1 MALWE
6 IFRSND
12 AAALLQAIDRS
23 QAVVEFD
30 TGGETKY
37 ANENFLKLMG
47 YALDEILGRHH
58 SMFVEKQ
65 GRDDAAYREF
75 WNALRR
81 GEHQS
86 DEFKRIAK
94 DGREVWIK
102 ATYTPIVDRAGKVVK
117 VVKLAND
124 ATAQK
129 LKGLQD
135 AGRIAAINRSQ
146 AVIEFTLDGV
156 ILSANDNFLKTMGYA
171 IEEIRGKHHSI
182 FVPPAKRETAEYRE
196 FWQRLRNGEFNSA
209 EYERIGKNGKEVWI
223 LATYNPIMDD
233 HGRPTMVVKFATD
246 ITEAKLKNAD
256 YQGQLS
262 AIGKSQAVIEFA
274 MDGTILSANENF
286 LKALGYSLDEIKG
299 KHHRMFVH
307 STERDLPEYREFWAR
322 LQRGEYV
329 SAEFKRISKDG
340 RDVWIQA
347 SYNPILDLHGNP
359 YKVVKY
365 AVDTTAKV
373 EARKKSDQVR
383 EMMQRAAASADELK
397 SSVQEI
403 SDAMGK
409 SEETASA
416 AADEVSNADQQA
428 KRLQDA
434 TDSMGGIVAMI
445 GSITEQINLLAL
457 NATIESAR
465 AGDAGRGFAVVAAE
479 VKNLATQAKGATDRI
494 AEEIE
499 GMNGISGEVVT
510 SLNRINNSMERVKSY
525 VSSTAT
531 AIKEQTSVSETMS
544 WNMKAA
550 AAEAETIRI

>member
-1 MALWE
+1 MALWD

-12 AAALLQAIDRS
+12 ATALLQAIDRS
-23 QAVVEFD
+23 QAVIEFD
-30 TGGETKY
+30 TSGEIKY

-47 YALDEILGRHH
+47 YTLDEILGRHH

-65 GRDDAAYREF
+65 GRDDSAYREF
-75 WNALRR
+75 WNTLRR
-81 GEHQS
+81 GEYQS
-86 DEFKRIAK
+86 GEFKRIAR

-117 VVKLAND
+117 VVKLAGD

-129 LKGLQD
+129 LKSLQD
-135 AGRIAAINRSQ
+135 AGRIAAIHRSQ
-146 AVIEFTLDGV
+146 AVIEFSLDGT

-182 FVPPAKRETAEYRE
+182 FVPPAKRDTAEYRE

-233 HGRPTMVVKFATD
+233 RGRPTMVVKFATD
-246 ITEAKLKNAD
+246 ITEEKLKNAD

-286 LKALGYSLDEIKG
+286 LTALGYSLDEIKG

-307 STERDLPEYREFWAR
+307 STERDRPEYQEFWSR
-322 LQRGEYV
+322 LRRGEYV
-329 SAEFKRISKDG
+329 SGEFKRIAKEG

-365 AVDTTAKV
+365 AVVTTAMV
-373 EARKKSDQVR
+373 LARKKSDQVR
-383 EMMQRAAASADELK
+383 EMMQRAAAGADELVV
-397 SSVQEI
+397 SVQEI
-403 SDAMGK
+403 SNAMGK
-409 SEETASA
+409 SEETASVA
-416 AADEVSNADQQA
+416 AEEVSNADQQA

-465 AGDAGRGFAVVAAE
+465 AGEAGRGFAVVAAE

-550 AAEAETIRI
+550 AAEAETIRL